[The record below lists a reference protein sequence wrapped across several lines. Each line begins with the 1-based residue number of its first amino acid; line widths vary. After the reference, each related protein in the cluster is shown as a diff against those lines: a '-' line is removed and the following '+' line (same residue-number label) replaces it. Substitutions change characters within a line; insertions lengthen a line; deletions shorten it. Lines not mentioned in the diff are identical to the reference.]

1 VRSSAPFLIGLTGAP
16 GVGKST
22 VAQILASKGAAL
34 ISGDELGRRAL
45 RRFPELKMALR
56 RRYGDS
62 IFTASGALKRRA
74 LGRIV
79 FSRKREVAWLN
90 RLMFPKIYQLLRQDI
105 ERLSRGHSV
114 VVVDAA
120 MIFEW
125 GIEKD
130 FDTLWVVTVPQKL
143 SEHRMAQTGRLS
155 AEEIRERLEFQIP
168 PHEKARRAN
177 LVICNDAGKGLLKKT
192 VQRIWKNDVLPALQK
207 KAKGEKTL

>member
-1 VRSSAPFLIGLTGAP
+1 VKSSAPLLIGLTGAP

-22 VAQILASKGAAL
+22 VAQILASKGAAV
-34 ISGDELGRRAL
+34 ISGDELGRRVL
-45 RRFPELKMALR
+45 RRFPELKEALH
-56 RRYGDS
+56 RRYGNS
-62 IFTASGALKRRA
+62 IFTTSGVLKRRA

-79 FSRKREVAWLN
+79 FSRKREVTWLN
-90 RLMFPKIYQLLRQDI
+90 RLMFPGIYQLLQQDI
-105 ERLSRGHSV
+105 ERLSRRHSV

-130 FDTLWVVTVPQKL
+130 FDTLWVVTAPKGL
-143 SEHRMAQTGRLS
+143 SERHMAPTGRLS

-177 LVICNDAGKGLLKKT
+177 LVICNNAGKGLLKET
-192 VQRIWKNDVLPALQK
+192 VHRIWKNEVLPALLK
-207 KAKGEKTL
+207 KAKG